1 MEFNICIEQKISK
14 ALPMATESEI
24 EEIINFLGNSVFREI
39 AEVYLN
45 ELIKNPNE
53 LLREV
58 DTGMLVN
65 SVKKS
70 FKSCL
75 RGILALD
82 YENVVNKR

>member
-1 MEFNICIEQKISK
+1 MEFNICIKQKISK
-14 ALPMATESEI
+14 ALPMATELEI

-45 ELIKNPNE
+45 ELIKNPNK

-58 DTGMLVN
+58 DTEMLVN

-75 RGILALD
+75 RSILTLD
-82 YENVVNKR
+82 YENFINKK